1 MFERVL
7 SFENIE
13 DESVFLFGARQ
24 TGKSTLLQMR
34 YPDAKMYDLLERNT
48 SRCGLPAETLS
59 R

>member
-13 DESVFLFGARQ
+13 DDSVFLFGARQ

-34 YPDAKMYDLLERNT
+34 YPGAKMYDLLERNRQKICV
-48 SRCGLPAETLS
+48 SVL
-59 R
+59 